1 MSDWKEIAQFA
12 QEIAREAGHLIRQE
26 RDQQTVSLNYKTHQE
41 LVTSAD
47 LKSDQLIRSRIQQ
60 RFPEHQIL
68 SKAGARLFFTGTAAE
83 PTVDHRPD

>member
-1 MSDWKEIAQFA
+1 MSDWKEIAQFV
-12 QEIAREAGHLIRQE
+12 QEIAREAGHMIRQE
-26 RDQQTVSLNYKTHQE
+26 REQQTVSLNYKTHQE

-68 SKAGARLFFTGTAAE
+68 SEELSLI
-83 PTVDHRPD
+83 HI